1 MTGEPNVVR
10 TPAVLLRSLMAVGT
24 PSSGGRWP
32 PPRRSSSARAA
43 AASARS
49 GVTVMNAPSVAS
61 SAAMRASAC
70 STRSVGLTSPA
81 HTAAACSSADRS
93 CSRVTDADARPA
105 GRCVRQC
112 GVDLTRDAAAVLD
125 ASDPL
130 AGFRSRFAGTED
142 DGGDGL
148 LYLDGNSL
156 GRLPRDTPAA
166 LTRVV
171 EEQWGRGLISSWAS
185 WIGEATRI
193 GDVLA
198 DGVLGARAGE
208 VLVGDSTSVNLYKLL
223 VAAVGAR
230 PGRDVLVCTADDFPT
245 DRYIVAGAAEAS
257 GMTVREVPADIDE
270 GLDPAVL
277 AAALDERVAV
287 VVLSHV
293 AYRSGAL
300 ADLAAVTR
308 QARDAG
314 ALVLWDLSHS
324 VGAVPVELAA
334 AGADLAIGCTYKYLN
349 GGPGAPA
356 FLYVRRELQEELR
369 SPIRGWFGHRD
380 QFAMGPTY
388 EPAGGI
394 ERFGVGTPPVL
405 ATAAVEVGARLV
417 AEAGVPRLAG
427 EGRAL
432 TGLAGGPGGARLGP
446 PDLVPPPP
454 PDPARRGSH
463 VTFHHPAAWQ
473 LTQALIDSGVVP
485 DFRTPDRVRLG
496 PAPLYTRFVDVW
508 DGMDRFR
515 ALLEDASF
523 ERYPAERAR
532 VT

>member
-1 MTGEPNVVR
+1 M
-10 TPAVLLRSLMAVGT
+10 
-24 PSSGGRWP
+24 
-32 PPRRSSSARAA
+32 
-43 AASARS
+43 
-49 GVTVMNAPSVAS
+49 
-61 SAAMRASAC
+61 
-70 STRSVGLTSPA
+70 
-81 HTAAACSSADRS
+81 
-93 CSRVTDADARPA
+93 
-105 GRCVRQC
+105 
-112 GVDLTRDAAAVLD
+112 DLTRDAAAALD

-130 AGFRSRFAGTED
+130 AGFRSRFTGTED

-166 LTRVV
+166 LSRVV
-171 EEQWGRGLISSWAS
+171 EEQWGRGLIGSWAS

-198 DGVLGARAGE
+198 DGVLGARPGE

-223 VAAVGAR
+223 VAAIGAR
-230 PGRDVLVCTADDFPT
+230 PGRDVVVCTADDFPT
-245 DRYIVAGAAEAS
+245 DRYIVAGVAEAQ
-257 GMTVREVPADIDE
+257 GMTVRELPADIDE
-270 GLDPAVL
+270 GLDPATL

-293 AYRSGAL
+293 AYRSGAK
-300 ADLAAVTR
+300 ADLAAITR
-308 QARDAG
+308 QARDVG

-324 VGAVPVELAA
+324 VGSVPVELAA
-334 AGADLAIGCTYKYLN
+334 AGADLAVGCTYKYLN
-349 GGPGAPA
+349 GGPGSPA
-356 FLYVRRELQEELR
+356 FLYVRRELQDELR

-380 QFAMGPTY
+380 QFAMGPAY
-388 EPAGGI
+388 EPAAGI

-405 ATAAVEVGARLV
+405 ASAAVEVGARLV
-417 AEAGVPRLAG
+417 AEAGIGALAEKG
-427 EGRAL
+427 SAL
-432 TGLAGGPGGARLGP
+432 TDLAIALGDEWLAP
-446 PDLVPPPP
+446 HGVSLASPR
-454 PDPARRGSH
+454 DPARRGSH

-523 ERYPAERAR
+523 ARYPAERAR